1 LYYFIHLI
9 IFEQFMN
16 TVSYLQNNLYSLQIV
31 LLFLQKNPIDSDS
44 TLNCLY
50 PDNNEKV
57 E

>member
-1 LYYFIHLI
+1 
-9 IFEQFMN
+9 MN